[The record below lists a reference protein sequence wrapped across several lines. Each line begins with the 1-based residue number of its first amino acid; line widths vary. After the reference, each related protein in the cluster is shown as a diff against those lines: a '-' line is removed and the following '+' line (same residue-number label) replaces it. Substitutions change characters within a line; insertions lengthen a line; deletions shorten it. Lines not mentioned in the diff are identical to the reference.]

1 MNRRQGFI
9 PVVIVG
15 VSACT
20 AAAAPIAI
28 DNFSDVQSVDVPA
41 GPIGTTGSDGIAA
54 AGAIKGAR
62 YIAVTRNTVS
72 GFDTTPVRVNQ
83 APNLGMF
90 TLASDPSASYDATVI
105 WDGNTNGVVDPDAS
119 TVDLSSSG
127 ANSIIQ
133 FQYSTDVSGASLDLT
148 MYDGDSSDTYS
159 MPLANTNGVLVNFFI
174 PFADFTGLDF
184 AAITAAKLDIFGA
197 TNLDLRLDLVETDIP
212 GPGSIA
218 LTAIAGLYGVRRRR
232 G

>member
-1 MNRRQGFI
+1 
-9 PVVIVG
+9 
-15 VSACT
+15 
-20 AAAAPIAI
+20 
-28 DNFSDVQSVDVPA
+28 
-41 GPIGTTGSDGIAA
+41 
-54 AGAIKGAR
+54 
-62 YIAVTRNTVS
+62 
-72 GFDTTPVRVNQ
+72 
-83 APNLGMF
+83 
-90 TLASDPSASYDATVI
+90 
-105 WDGNTNGVVDPDAS
+105 
-119 TVDLSSSG
+119 
-127 ANSIIQ
+127 
-133 FQYSTDVSGASLDLT
+133 

-174 PFADFTGLDF
+174 PFADFTGIDF